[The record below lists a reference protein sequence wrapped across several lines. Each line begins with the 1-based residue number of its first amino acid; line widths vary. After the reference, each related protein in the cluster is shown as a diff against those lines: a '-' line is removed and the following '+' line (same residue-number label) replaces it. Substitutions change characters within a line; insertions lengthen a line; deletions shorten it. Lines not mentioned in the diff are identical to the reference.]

1 MTSAVKMLVAAGAET
16 SYRTPDEG
24 KTLCH
29 LCAENLDGDAIS
41 ALLSAKGLSKPDPS
55 ALDSFGRTPM
65 FLAVVTGTSAGGQR
79 SPSALDGCIRALK
92 ASGGQLTIDLPKWT
106 QHPLSI
112 LAASCQAPSIV
123 VLVKHLQFSFPL
135 KNSGGL
141 QVDCSLGSFYDYP
154 VHSAIISFVER
165 VENFDGKSGP
175 HPCSRLSETLNVLL
189 DMGFEPNERLDDTP
203 FARKVGLR
211 FVGYSPVQ
219 LLGLAALLLEKVGPK
234 LGQKLYGDLDS
245 IVSTSAS
252 VLVGKGARLN
262 LEAPPAQRVKTA
274 TPVDLGEEEESLRGS
289 LKLDTN
295 KRLQHLLGGLDLLS
309 DAKGVWIQ
317 KGKIEAGATL
327 ALRRDDSMNIED
339 NEEPGGSSTKSCA
352 VCWKQFGTLTNR
364 KHKCRSSWRYV
375 CDECSTKRLVRGGK
389 DYRVSDG
396 QYLLAAADLVK
407 KGSQSERKKSIPVK
421 NAAMEKLERLQ
432 AEEDVNRKNLFGGA
446 LEHAASFVF
455 GEQDEAARTNQSLG
469 GLATTMGETRN
480 ALLERGDKLS
490 SMNDKTAE
498 MVDASAK
505 FAKMAKELRKKSEQG
520 LFW

>member
-1 MTSAVKMLVAAGAET
+1 
-16 SYRTPDEG
+16 
-24 KTLCH
+24 
-29 LCAENLDGDAIS
+29 
-41 ALLSAKGLSKPDPS
+41 
-55 ALDSFGRTPM
+55 
-65 FLAVVTGTSAGGQR
+65 
-79 SPSALDGCIRALK
+79 
-92 ASGGQLTIDLPKWT
+92 
-106 QHPLSI
+106 
-112 LAASCQAPSIV
+112 
-123 VLVKHLQFSFPL
+123 
-135 KNSGGL
+135 
-141 QVDCSLGSFYDYP
+141 
-154 VHSAIISFVER
+154 
-165 VENFDGKSGP
+165 
-175 HPCSRLSETLNVLL
+175 
-189 DMGFEPNERLDDTP
+189 
-203 FARKVGLR
+203 
-211 FVGYSPVQ
+211 
-219 LLGLAALLLEKVGPK
+219 
-234 LGQKLYGDLDS
+234 
-245 IVSTSAS
+245 
-252 VLVGKGARLN
+252 
-262 LEAPPAQRVKTA
+262 
-274 TPVDLGEEEESLRGS
+274 
-289 LKLDTN
+289 
-295 KRLQHLLGGLDLLS
+295 
-309 DAKGVWIQ
+309 
-317 KGKIEAGATL
+317 
-327 ALRRDDSMNIED
+327 MNIED